1 MSFLYPIGLLGLI
14 GIPVIILI
22 YILQSKYTEQTVNST
37 YIWHLSDKFLKRKNP
52 LSGMTGIIS
61 LILQLL
67 MVLIISF
74 AISRPIITLPG
85 AAYNYCFVLDASS
98 SMTMTEG
105 KETRF
110 EKAKDEIEKVIKK
123 TKNGSSYTLI
133 TVSNEAVVEY

>member
-98 SMTMTEG
+98 SL
-105 KETRF
+105 
-110 EKAKDEIEKVIKK
+110 AI
-123 TKNGSSYTLI
+123 SSLCA
-133 TVSNEAVVEY
+133 NFKLMAAVRV